1 MKLRCQF
8 NGRPWP
14 VYPCTFSSSLLC
26 VQASI
31 YIYCTSVCAHISR
44 IFFFIITNPPI
55 AFTCELYVKEKKE
68 RDKKK
73 IVTRQLLIPRKSKNN
88 FLLKL
93 TIARR
98 NKRMNI
104 TSFIAPGWYRF
115 LFNAIHF

>member
-1 MKLRCQF
+1 MADHGLSIRVHFHPLYCVF
-8 NGRPWP
+8 RRLYTYT
-14 VYPCTFSSSLLC
+14 VHPCVHTYQGF
-26 VQASI
+26 
-31 YIYCTSVCAHISR
+31 
-44 IFFFIITNPPI
+44 FFFIITNPPI